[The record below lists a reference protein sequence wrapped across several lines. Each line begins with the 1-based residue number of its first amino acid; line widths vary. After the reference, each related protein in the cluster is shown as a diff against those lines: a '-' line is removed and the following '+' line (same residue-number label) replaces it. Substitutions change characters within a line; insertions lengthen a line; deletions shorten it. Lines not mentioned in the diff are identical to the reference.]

1 MSRMN
6 CSLRLFFIAC
16 LILLQ
21 CLAPLIHAHAG
32 KSFSSHGL
40 HLPYL
45 EQYSQAT
52 SSSKALPYQMTTFS
66 HAVDGQ
72 IVGVHTGFNRKSTL
86 PLSHG
91 FKVFLDDA
99 PAYFL
104 LLTLVVLQSRSR
116 KSSVIWFN
124 QNNILRTL
132 SPYSAH
138 TPRAPPTSL
147 YF

>member
-1 MSRMN
+1 MSRMI

-32 KSFSSHGL
+32 KSVSSHGL

-45 EQYSQAT
+45 EHYSQPT
-52 SSSKALPYQMTTFS
+52 PSSKALTHQMTAFS

-72 IVGVHTGFNRKSTL
+72 IVGVHTGFNRKLTL
-86 PLSHG
+86 PLSRS
-91 FKVFLDDA
+91 FNVFLDDA
-99 PAYFL
+99 PEYFL
-104 LLTLVVLQSRSR
+104 LLALIVIQSRNR
-116 KSSVIWFN
+116 KSSVVWFN
-124 QNNILRTL
+124 QNNALRTL
-132 SPYSAH
+132 LPHSAH
-138 TPRAPPTSL
+138 TPRAPPASL